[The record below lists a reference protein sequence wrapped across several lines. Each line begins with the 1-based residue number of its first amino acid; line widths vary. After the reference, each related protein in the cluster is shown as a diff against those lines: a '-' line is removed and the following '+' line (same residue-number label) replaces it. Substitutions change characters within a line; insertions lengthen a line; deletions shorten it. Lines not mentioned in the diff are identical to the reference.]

1 MTWVKLDLTGKWRM
15 DRQNMGSRSNVES
28 QSVPT
33 IPISHWYGKKH
44 MGKKRCCPSS
54 VDKKPQF
61 SSQFDDYLHHQPVKW
76 LTGAPP
82 TQLWLAPLTGC
93 ALACDGCSQREGDEG
108 RLISSRENWRDLHWG
123 YTVIYR
129 VN

>member
-1 MTWVKLDLTGKWRM
+1 MWNRNQSRRSRYPIGMAKNTW
-15 DRQNMGSRSNVES
+15 E
-28 QSVPT
+28 
-33 IPISHWYGKKH
+33 KK
-44 MGKKRCCPSS
+44 GAAPSS